1 MPYEMS
7 RCRSSSP
14 KRKEVKEEK
23 VRSISTPGKRSRE
36 NQTKAAQGNH
46 GEERVAL
53 GDYILD
59 SSIFFIATHLSV
71 ISYTYVCNIL
81 LVLAQI
87 QLVW

>member
-1 MPYEMS
+1 MKCHVVDQS
-7 RCRSSSP
+7 FP
-14 KRKEVKEEK
+14 KRKGVKEEK
-23 VRSISTPGKRSRE
+23 VRSISTPGKRLRE

-59 SSIFFIATHLSV
+59 ISIFLLPHTCR
-71 ISYTYVCNIL
+71 SYPIRMYVIL
-81 LVLAQI
+81 LVLAQV